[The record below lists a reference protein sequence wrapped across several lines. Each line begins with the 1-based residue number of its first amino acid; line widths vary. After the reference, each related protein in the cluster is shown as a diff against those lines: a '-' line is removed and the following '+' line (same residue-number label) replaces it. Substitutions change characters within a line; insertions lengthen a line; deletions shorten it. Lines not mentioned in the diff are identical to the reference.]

1 LRSSGPGSARDRPI
15 FGVTG
20 VPATQT
26 GTAWTP
32 CPGSGTS
39 VTVEVDAHHI
49 PATAESTGG
58 AFSIIEEIN
67 PVNAPMH
74 LHERHDELFYVLE
87 GDHVFTVGDIEHE
100 AGPGDL
106 VFGPRGVPHA
116 QRRVIPRTGRILTM
130 FSPAGFEGFFRDL
143 AEAGRLGDDGPEALT
158 RIAARY
164 GAVWVC

>member
-1 LRSSGPGSARDRPI
+1 MDPERDLTDGPGQGARGHR
-15 FGVTG
+15 
-20 VPATQT
+20 VPSDGGERLAY
-26 GTAWTP
+26 GGMEFAIRA
-32 CPGSGTS
+32 S
-39 VTVEVDAHHI
+39 
-49 PATAESTGG
+49 AESTGG

-67 PVNAPMH
+67 PVDTPMH

-87 GDHVFTVGDIEHE
+87 GDHVFTVGGTEHP

-116 QRRVIPRTGRILTM
+116 QRRVVPRTGRILTM

-143 AEAGRLGDDGPEALT
+143 AEAGRLGDDGPESLT

-164 GAVWVC
+164 GAVWVG